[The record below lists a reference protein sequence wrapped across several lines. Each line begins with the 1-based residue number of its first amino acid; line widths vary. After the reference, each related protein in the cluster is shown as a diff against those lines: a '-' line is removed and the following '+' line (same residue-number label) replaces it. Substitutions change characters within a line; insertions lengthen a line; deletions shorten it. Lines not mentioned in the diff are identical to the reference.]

1 MHILKQD
8 SLLQKMSIKW
18 NKEQNIVKTG
28 EGKMAK
34 FGLSE
39 WKKKEVI
46 NCCDCKKLGYIE
58 DLIIDEC
65 KGCIEALVV
74 PEGGKWCNFF
84 GDGTEYIIPFSCIK
98 RIGPDLILVEIHE
111 EK

>member
-1 MHILKQD
+1 
-8 SLLQKMSIKW
+8 
-18 NKEQNIVKTG
+18 
-28 EGKMAK
+28 MAK
-34 FGLSE
+34 VRLSE

-74 PEGGKWCNFF
+74 P
-84 GDGTEYIIPFSCIK
+84 DGVLFSEMGRSISFLFPALK
-98 RIGPDLILVEIHE
+98 GLVRT
-111 EK
+111 

>member
-1 MHILKQD
+1 MLCPTGRWKTDVQNPAVRTGQKRSD
-8 SLLQKMSIKW
+8 QLLR
-18 NKEQNIVKTG
+18 
-28 EGKMAK
+28 
-34 FGLSE
+34 L
-39 WKKKEVI
+39 
-46 NCCDCKKLGYIE
+46 D
-58 DLIIDEC
+58 DLIIDDC

>member
-1 MHILKQD
+1 
-8 SLLQKMSIKW
+8 
-18 NKEQNIVKTG
+18 
-28 EGKMAK
+28 MAK
-34 FGLSE
+34 VRLSE

-74 PEGGKWCNFF
+74 PEGGV
-84 GDGTEYIIPFSCIK
+84 IFSEMGRSISFLFPALK
-98 RIGPDLILVEIHE
+98 GLVRT
-111 EK
+111 

>member
-1 MHILKQD
+1 
-8 SLLQKMSIKW
+8 
-18 NKEQNIVKTG
+18 
-28 EGKMAK
+28 MAK
-34 FGLSE
+34 VRLSE
-39 WKKKEVI
+39 WKNNEVI

-74 PEGGKWCNFF
+74 PEGGKWCNFI
-84 GDGTEYIIPFSCIK
+84 GDGKEYIIPISCIK
-98 RIGPDLILVEIHE
+98 SIGIKNMHIYNRPQQQPAVERRTSWRIPK

>member
-1 MHILKQD
+1 
-8 SLLQKMSIKW
+8 
-18 NKEQNIVKTG
+18 
-28 EGKMAK
+28 MAK
-34 FGLSE
+34 VRLSE

-84 GDGTEYIIPFSCIK
+84 GDGTEYIIPSVSYTHLDVYK
-98 RIGPDLILVEIHE
+98 RQELDL
-111 EK
+111 EKV

>member
-1 MHILKQD
+1 
-8 SLLQKMSIKW
+8 
-18 NKEQNIVKTG
+18 
-28 EGKMAK
+28 MAK
-34 FGLSE
+34 VRLSE

-111 EK
+111 IGEICLTYVCGKDILYLNIKTV

>member
-1 MHILKQD
+1 
-8 SLLQKMSIKW
+8 
-18 NKEQNIVKTG
+18 
-28 EGKMAK
+28 MAK
-34 FGLSE
+34 VRLSE

-111 EK
+111 EQDSLLQKMSIKWNKEQNIVKTGEGRWQKFD

>member
-1 MHILKQD
+1 
-8 SLLQKMSIKW
+8 
-18 NKEQNIVKTG
+18 
-28 EGKMAK
+28 MAK
-34 FGLSE
+34 VRLSE

-84 GDGTEYIIPFSCIK
+84 GISFLFPALKG
-98 RIGPDLILVEIHE
+98 LVRT
-111 EK
+111 

>member
-1 MHILKQD
+1 MLCPTGRWKTDVQNPAVRTV
-8 SLLQKMSIKW
+8 QKK
-18 NKEQNIVKTG
+18 
-28 EGKMAK
+28 
-34 FGLSE
+34 
-39 WKKKEVI
+39 VI
-46 NCCDCKKLGYIE
+46 NCCDCKKLGYID
-58 DLIIDEC
+58 DLIIDDC

>member
-1 MHILKQD
+1 
-8 SLLQKMSIKW
+8 
-18 NKEQNIVKTG
+18 
-28 EGKMAK
+28 MAK
-34 FGLSE
+34 VRLSE

-74 PEGGKWCNFF
+74 PEEENGVIFF

-98 RIGPDLILVEIHE
+98 KDWSDLILVEIHE

>member
-1 MHILKQD
+1 MCGGHI
-8 SLLQKMSIKW
+8 I
-18 NKEQNIVKTG
+18 NISNTWVIAMRFC
-28 EGKMAK
+28 E
-34 FGLSE
+34 FR
-39 WKKKEVI
+39 KKEVI
-46 NCCDCKKLGYIE
+46 SIKDCKRLGHVCDME
-58 DLIIDEC
+58 FDEC

>member
-1 MHILKQD
+1 
-8 SLLQKMSIKW
+8 
-18 NKEQNIVKTG
+18 
-28 EGKMAK
+28 MAK
-34 FGLSE
+34 VRLSE

-74 PEGGKWCNFF
+74 PALKG
-84 GDGTEYIIPFSCIK
+84 
-98 RIGPDLILVEIHE
+98 LVRT
-111 EK
+111 

>member
-1 MHILKQD
+1 
-8 SLLQKMSIKW
+8 
-18 NKEQNIVKTG
+18 
-28 EGKMAK
+28 MAK
-34 FGLSE
+34 VRLSE

-58 DLIIDEC
+58 
-65 KGCIEALVV
+65 
-74 PEGGKWCNFF
+74 EGGKWCNFF

>member
-1 MHILKQD
+1 MLCPTGRWKTD
-8 SLLQKMSIKW
+8 V
-18 NKEQNIVKTG
+18 QNPAVRTVQ
-28 EGKMAK
+28 
-34 FGLSE
+34 
-39 WKKKEVI
+39 KEVI
-46 NCCDCKKLGYIE
+46 NCCDCKKLGYID
-58 DLIIDEC
+58 DLIIDDC

-74 PEGGKWCNFF
+74 SEGGKWCNFF

>member
-1 MHILKQD
+1 
-8 SLLQKMSIKW
+8 
-18 NKEQNIVKTG
+18 
-28 EGKMAK
+28 MAK
-34 FGLSE
+34 VRLSE

-58 DLIIDEC
+58 DLIIDE
-65 KGCIEALVV
+65 
-74 PEGGKWCNFF
+74 WCNFF

>member
-1 MHILKQD
+1 
-8 SLLQKMSIKW
+8 
-18 NKEQNIVKTG
+18 
-28 EGKMAK
+28 MAK
-34 FGLSE
+34 VRLSE

-65 KGCIEALVV
+65 K
-74 PEGGKWCNFF
+74 GGKWCNFF

>member
-1 MHILKQD
+1 MLCPTGRWKTDVQNPAVRTVQKRSD
-8 SLLQKMSIKW
+8 QLL
-18 NKEQNIVKTG
+18 
-28 EGKMAK
+28 
-34 FGLSE
+34 
-39 WKKKEVI
+39 
-46 NCCDCKKLGYIE
+46 KLGYID
-58 DLIIDEC
+58 DLIIDDC